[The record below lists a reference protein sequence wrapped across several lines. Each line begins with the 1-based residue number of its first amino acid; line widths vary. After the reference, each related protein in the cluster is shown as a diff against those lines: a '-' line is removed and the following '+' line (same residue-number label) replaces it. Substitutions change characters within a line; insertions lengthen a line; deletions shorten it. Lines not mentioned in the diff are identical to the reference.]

1 MKRGL
6 KVDNS
11 KKYGKL
17 SVKFLASALS
27 VVTLFPAVTP
37 CANAIN
43 SKEVK
48 SVNSVIM
55 KMKNV
60 EEYAKELTKKGYKK
74 ISTLVE
80 NYPKTVTAIAT
91 TLVLSA
97 IVSVVFVYYKSHR
110 DVREH
115 DRIWKIERCLDDA
128 KFSNSKQKENIAELQ
143 QRIASQQEDI
153 ARLRQSIADQQGN
166 IAVLQLRN
174 ASQQR
179 QIAEQQQIIDRLEPV
194 YRVMRSRTNGR

>member
-37 CANAIN
+37 CANAVN
-43 SKEVK
+43 STEVK
-48 SVNSVIM
+48 SVNSIVK

-143 QRIASQQEDI
+143 QRIA
-153 ARLRQSIADQQGN
+153 DQQGN
-166 IAVLQLRN
+166 IAVLQLRI

-179 QIAEQQQIIDRLEPV
+179 DINGQRQIIDRLEPV

>member
-1 MKRGL
+1 MN
-6 KVDNS
+6 NS
-11 KKYGKL
+11 KKCSKL

-37 CANAIN
+37 CANA
-43 SKEVK
+43 
-48 SVNSVIM
+48 VNPKIGLSNPPIIEKIVY
-55 KMKNV
+55 V
-60 EEYAKELTKKGYKK
+60 EAYAKKLAKKGYKK

-97 IVSVVFVYYKSHR
+97 IVSVVFVCYKSYR
-110 DVREH
+110 DERER
-115 DRIWKIERCLDDA
+115 DRIWEIERLLDDV
-128 KFSNSKQKENIAELQ
+128 KFSNAKQRDIIAELQ

-153 ARLRQSIADQQGN
+153 ARLRQSIASQQGD
-166 IAVLQLRN
+166 IAVLQLRI

-179 QIAEQQQIIDRLEPV
+179 DIDEQRQIIDRLEPV